1 VRYLRLQLLLH
12 QRLPRVARLHVRSSN
27 AGAPVEAAAAVDAAA
42 LRARRRV
49 LLRLHDLQRLQV
61 LQLLL

>member
-1 VRYLRLQLLLH
+1 MRYLRLQLLLH
-12 QRLPRVARLHVRSSN
+12 QRLPRVALLHVRDGHAS
-27 AGAPVEAAAAVDAAA
+27 APIEAAAAVNAAA